1 MRRDQLKILLS
12 GILVLLLGSLI
23 VYSYLFREDISRF
36 LKKKESGEVSNNSKT
51 DRVILSPEMNSE
63 PPLSPNDLNSLP
75 TKDLGSEESSVNEKD
90 FPSKE
95 NKIPQEGERS
105 EERKTQTPKDKLP
118 EEKWTKDE
126 TRAIQDY
133 PVEKMKNVRDEREKK
148 SDLEVQSRH
157 IKKKTKMKKRSSL
170 KTGKRIRSLETRVD
184 RLEKKL
190 GISNI
195 KKKYKTHKTDRRS
208 LEKRVRKLEKEM
220 ERLKSKE

>member
-1 MRRDQLKILLS
+1 
-12 GILVLLLGSLI
+12 
-23 VYSYLFREDISRF
+23 
-36 LKKKESGEVSNNSKT
+36 
-51 DRVILSPEMNSE
+51 
-63 PPLSPNDLNSLP
+63 NDLNSLP
-75 TKDLGSEESSVNEKD
+75 TKDLGSEESSVTEKD

-195 KKKYKTHKTDRRS
+195 KKNIKLIKPTEEVSKRGFGSWKRRW
-208 LEKRVRKLEKEM
+208 KD
-220 ERLKSKE
+220 

>member
-1 MRRDQLKILLS
+1 MKILLS

-36 LKKKESGEVSNNSKT
+36 LKNKESGEVSNNFKT

-133 PVEKMKNVRDEREKK
+133 PVEKMKDIRDEREKK

-195 KKKYKTHKTDRRS
+195 KKKHKTDRRS